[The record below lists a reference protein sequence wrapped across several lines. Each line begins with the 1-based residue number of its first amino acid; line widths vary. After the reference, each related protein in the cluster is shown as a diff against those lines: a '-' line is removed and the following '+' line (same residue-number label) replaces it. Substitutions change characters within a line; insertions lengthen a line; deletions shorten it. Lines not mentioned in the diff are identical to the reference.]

1 MEQILVTRVNNTTYP
16 LDDRANGR
24 VVKSCI
30 QKTELRTNDVIDI
43 RIDSKD
49 YFNFTIGDSFTYLG
63 KKYTLN
69 QIPKVDKKHNYFE
82 FTITFEG
89 VQYDLRRVSFDVNI
103 DTTGSAVYGET
114 LTADL
119 ELFTRV
125 LITNANRVF
134 PGKWRIGEVP
144 EGTETKTLSFSE
156 EENCLNVLQNLCGE
170 YDVDFLIKSSNNVH
184 TLHLLQIGDEI
195 PLEFKVGFQ
204 RGLYNLS
211 REKVDSTDIVTRLKV
226 YGSTRNLGTDYRS
239 NKLVLPGKNK
249 ANSYIDNTT
258 AQSKYGIYESVKV
271 YEDIYPR
278 RNGVV
283 TSINADSIYKFSDSS
298 MDFDL
303 KELEEDNI
311 TTKYLLNGISAKI
324 HFNTGMLA
332 GYEFEVHDYNHT
344 TKEFHII
351 KFQDENEYQFPSE
364 SAAFRIQPGDKYVI
378 LDIKMPQVYIDN
390 AEAEL
395 LNKGTEFL
403 ESKQEPMVQ
412 YNLDVDAMY
421 LQRALNSTVTEF
433 FKIGDFIKVVDIDL
447 SLNRYIRIK
456 GIERDLFQPFNYKLT
471 LSDAKVTPSFVVST
485 GNDIREIT
493 NIIRL
498 NNLNDPARAR
508 RSWRDAQE
516 VLDMVFDIEGDYYT
530 DKIKPNSIETM
541 HLQVGAKSMQF
552 NLVNSYFQPNYGGD
566 PNVFAWGACKL
577 VHFAIDEDIKEW
589 NIIAN
594 SVLIMNQPY
603 YVYAR
608 CNKDNNVGVITVTT
622 EQIKVDAGNYYYFL
636 IGILNSYDSSVNV
649 RDFSLMYG
657 FSTISGRFIKT
668 GRIQSSGGGNTYFDL
683 DTGVIHGKISFS
695 SDSPAFNQIQV
706 GSRNLIDNSGNFI
719 NTSGWQINTGSGMY
733 DNLTIQ
739 DRLLVYSH
747 GQIGGY
753 NILQKKLN
761 FKLQANKDYSLT
773 VNIQST
779 NTINCKV
786 KICHSDATNQITTVA
801 QQVTNQMTK
810 ITHTFTTTTGNFDSD
825 ELYLQLIFPLN
836 SSNTIKVKNVQLETG
851 NVPTEWNPSLND
863 INNLVANAETLA
875 QSALNQISNL
885 INDDL
890 LSVSEKHQLLPEW
903 ERIKAEYQSNYFL
916 ATSILIGTTDYTAA
930 YNDLFNYLNPII
942 SNLST
947 DSIINGEALRLK
959 FKAYY
964 QRNSQL
970 IEAINNYYRNNIDR
984 INEITDFL
992 NTTIDGNIVATG
1004 LLMVGSE
1011 GQSNAGISGFNENGP
1026 DSVRFWAGGTAQNR
1040 NKARWVMHDNGFE
1053 KGYHENGLIAVER
1066 GFDGEKWVFNMYNE
1080 DGLALFQL
1088 DSRRGLIPV
1097 SYIGE
1102 SWTRRP
1108 LLKTNI
1114 TNTDFN
1120 TVHELLIDYVTNNVL
1135 RNEIRHQPDDYH
1147 DVIYWRIRFSYSSIY
1162 AAFDYYNGTHPDNAS
1177 YESLAGYKAMN
1188 GSRYENI
1195 ADGWYFV
1202 AFDGVFDDRDAYSPG
1217 TQFTHATTVNYITNG
1232 KITQTKLITYTK

>member
-1 MEQILVTRVNNTTYP
+1 MEQILVTRVNNTTYS
-16 LDDRANGR
+16 LEDRANGR
-24 VVKSCI
+24 VVKTCV
-30 QKTELRTNDVIDI
+30 QRTELRTNDVIDV

-49 YFNFTIGDSFTYLG
+49 YFNFTIGDSFNYLG

-69 QIPKVDKKHNYFE
+69 QIPKVEKKHNYFE

-119 ELFTRV
+119 ELFIRV
-125 LITNANRVF
+125 LIANANRVF
-134 PGKWRIGEVP
+134 PGKWRIGEIP
-144 EGTETKTLSFSE
+144 EGTETKTITFSE
-156 EENCLNVLQNLCGE
+156 EENCLNVLQNLCSE
-170 YDVDFLIKSSNNVH
+170 YDIDFLIRTSTQGIH
-184 TLHLLQIGDEI
+184 ALHLLQVGEEI

-204 RGLYNLS
+204 RGLYTLS

-239 NKLVLPGKNK
+239 NKLVLPGRNK
-249 ANSYIDNTT
+249 ANSYIDNTSGI
-258 AQSKYGIYESVKV
+258 SKYGIYESVKV

-278 RNGVV
+278 RKGVV
-283 TSINADSIYKFSDSS
+283 TSVNPESIYKFSDSS

-303 KELEEDNI
+303 KEREEDGV
-311 TTKYLLNGISAKI
+311 TTKYLLNGVTAKI

-332 GYEFEVHDYNHT
+332 GYEFEVHNYNHT

-351 KFQDENEYQFPSE
+351 KFQDENEYQFPSAD
-364 SAAFRIQPGDKYVI
+364 SAAFRIQPGDEYVI

-395 LNKGTEFL
+395 LDKGTEYL
-403 ESKQEPMVQ
+403 ASKQEPMVQ

-433 FKIGDFIKVVDIDL
+433 FKIGDFLKVVDDDL
-447 SLNRYIRIK
+447 ELNRYIRIK

-485 GNDIREIT
+485 GNDIREIN

-552 NLVNSYFQPNYGGD
+552 NLVNSYFQPNYGGN

-589 NIIAN
+589 NIIAGTMT
-594 SVLIMNQPY
+594 LINQPY
-603 YVYAR
+603 YIYAR
-608 CNKDNNVGVITVTT
+608 CNKDNNVAVIVVTT
-622 EQIKVDAGNYYYFL
+622 SQFQVDTGNYYYFL
-636 IGILNSYDSSVNV
+636 IGILNSFDSSVNA
-649 RDFSLMYG
+649 REISLMYG

-683 DTGVIHGKISFS
+683 DTGEIHGKISFS

-706 GSRNLIDNSGNFI
+706 GSRNLIDNSGNFA
-719 NTSGWQINTGSGMY
+719 NTSGWQINTGNGLY
-733 DNLTIQ
+733 ENLYIQ

-747 GQIGGY
+747 GIISGY
-753 NILQKKLN
+753 NVLQKKLN
-761 FKLQANKDYSLT
+761 FRLQANKEYSLT
-773 VNIQST
+773 VNLQSL
-779 NTINCKV
+779 NTINCTV
-786 KICHSDATNQITTVA
+786 KISHNDSTNQITTVS
-801 QQVTNQMTK
+801 QQVTNQITK

-825 ELYLQLIFPLN
+825 ELYLQIVLPLGA
-836 SSNTIKVKNVQLETG
+836 SNTIKIKNVQLEAG

-863 INNLVANAETLA
+863 INNLVANAEALA

-885 INDDL
+885 TNDDL
-890 LSVSEKHQLLPEW
+890 LSVSEKYQLLPEW

-916 ATSILIGTTDYTAA
+916 ATSLLVSTTNYTAA

-942 SNLST
+942 TNLS
-947 DSIINGEALRLK
+947 SESYINGEALRNR
-959 FKAYY
+959 FRTYY
-964 QRNSQL
+964 QQNT
-970 IEAINNYYRNNIDR
+970 AIVQSINDYYRNNLNR

-1004 LLMVGSE
+1004 LLMVGANE
-1011 GQSNAGISGFNENGP
+1011 QSNAGISGFNEAGEN
-1026 DSVRFWAGGTAQNR
+1026 SVRLWAGGTAQNR
-1040 NKARWVMHDNGFE
+1040 NRARWQMLDNGVERTFHPNGNLATE
-1053 KGYHENGLIAVER
+1053 RGHINGVFTHNHYHE
-1066 GFDGEKWVFNMYNE
+1066 DGY
-1080 DGLALFQL
+1080 LLFKL
-1088 DSRRGLIPV
+1088 DPNRGLV
-1097 SYIGE
+1097 NVAYTDE
-1102 SWTRRP
+1102 SWTLKKFVQFNNSNIDVNDATLRSLILP
-1108 LLKTNI
+1108 LI
-1114 TNTDFN
+1114 TVEGQYYFIYENKMTYTCYDYFN
-1120 TVHELLIDYVTNNVL
+1120 GTIPSNSDW
-1135 RNEIRHQPDDYH
+1135 QQ
-1147 DVIYWRIRFSYSSIY
+1147 
-1162 AAFDYYNGTHPDNAS
+1162 YNGYKTS
-1177 YESLAGYKAMN
+1177 YGQKIGN
-1188 GSRYENI
+1188 NI
-1195 ADGWYFV
+1195 PDGWYLLNYGPLEN
-1202 AFDGVFDDRDAYSPG
+1202 DM
-1217 TQFTHATTVNYITNG
+1217 ATNKPVVM
-1232 KITQTKLITYTK
+1232 ITYIQNGIERLNKFVVMTNA